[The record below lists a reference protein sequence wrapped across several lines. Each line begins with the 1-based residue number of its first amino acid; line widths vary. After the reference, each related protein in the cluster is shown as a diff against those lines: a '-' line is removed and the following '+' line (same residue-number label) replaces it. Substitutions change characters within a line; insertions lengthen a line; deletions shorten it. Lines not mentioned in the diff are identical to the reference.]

1 MSRDAARERPELD
14 RLQRWMQE
22 VVVHPGTVEDAIA
35 SSGAVQEIPAES
47 LADVVRPSRSMTS
60 AERIGVYHGMYLM
73 RMEEALETDYPVIR
87 YHIGD
92 HQFSQ
97 LVQAYVRRFPS
108 TSYTLNRLGDHL
120 PHFFLDRPEWPQ
132 AAFLHDLSR
141 LELAMTE
148 VFDEVETGVLG
159 AAELESV
166 PPEKWE
172 HSRLQP
178 IAALRVLA
186 FKYSVVP
193 HLKAYHDDSPSPSPR
208 RRASWAVIYR
218 RDYSVMR
225 LELRRAEH
233 DLLSALVNGVPLGDA
248 LATAASAQKT
258 ARQQQKIFRWFRTW
272 IAEGLFS
279 SIKTPSKPSTKVS
292 RDLEN
297 RE

>member
-1 MSRDAARERPELD
+1 MSREAGHQRPDLT

-47 LADVVRPSRSMTS
+47 LADVVRPSTSMTS

-92 HQFSQ
+92 HQFSH
-97 LVQAYVRRFPS
+97 LVRDYVQRHPS
-108 TSYTLNRLGDHL
+108 TTYTLNRLGDHL
-120 PHFFLDRPEWPQ
+120 PQFFLDQPEWPQ
-132 AAFLHDLSR
+132 AAFLHDLAR

-148 VFDEVETGVLG
+148 VFDEEETPRVG
-159 AAELESV
+159 AEELESV
-166 PPEKWE
+166 PPEQWE
-172 HSRLQP
+172 DALLQP

-186 FKYSVVP
+186 FKYAVVP
-193 HLKAYHDDSPSPSPR
+193 HLKAYHDDKPTPNPR
-208 RRASWAVIYR
+208 RRASWVVIYR
-218 RDYSVMR
+218 RDYSVLR
-225 LELRRAEH
+225 LELSRAEH
-233 DLLSALVNGVPLGDA
+233 DLLHDLVNGVPLGEA
-248 LATAASAQKT
+248 VASAAAAQKS

-279 SIKTPSKPSTKVS
+279 SITTP
-292 RDLEN
+292 
-297 RE
+297 